1 MRIKKEYFS
10 TKIEEAELDQKQ
22 LFQLSKSIMGDKHEI
37 ILPTHHDEK
46 DLANQFCEFFLN
58 KIETIRRNLCASNNS
73 SNTMFDILSADKR
86 FTGEHLSSFT
96 STSIS
101 EVSKIIQSAPS
112 KHCELDP
119 IPTHLL
125 KSCLNELLPAMT
137 NIVNRSL
144 SESHV
149 PSTIN
154 KEAIVRP
161 LLKKPSL
168 DREVLKNY
176 RPVSNRTFLLKV
188 LEKVVAAQLEHHID
202 SNSLH
207 DTLQSAVCIPSP
219 TFHRNRS
226 SACIS
231 RYCFY
236 IGQKLLCRSS
246 DARSFGCIR
255 RYRSHHIVRTSQLLI
270 RYLR

>member
-101 EVSKIIQSAPS
+101 EVSKIIQSAPP

-125 KSCLNELLPAMT
+125 KSCLNEFLPAMT

-188 LEKVVAAQLEHHID
+188 LEKVVAARLEHHID

-207 DTLQSAVCIPSP
+207 DNLQSAYRARHF
-219 TFHRNRS
+219 TET
-226 SACIS
+226 A
-231 RYCFY
+231 
-236 IGQKLLCRSS
+236 LLCV
-246 DARSFGCIR
+246 
-255 RYRSHHIVRTSQLLI
+255 HHDIVSTLDKNCCVVLLMLDLSAAFDVI
-270 RYLR
+270 DHTIFL